1 MARTVYEGFDT
12 FLSWLTP
19 LDSHRAA
26 AARHRSSVEGSIS
39 RAMKV
44 LSFRQT
50 GSFWHGTGV
59 RYHCDVDLMV
69 SIDDDR
75 PASSDTALRWVRDA
89 LTASL
94 PSTPVYVSR
103 PAVVVDFAG
112 SDERWEVI
120 PGFITGR
127 GGADYLVWDIP
138 APGGGWIDT
147 APVAHLDYVNTCN
160 QQPGAVGGAKKL
172 ARLLKAWK
180 YYNSVPISSFYMEMR
195 AAQHMATQP
204 SFSAL
209 WDLERVLSNLN
220 ASGLAGMRDPK
231 KAAGM
236 FHACSSAATKTE
248 ALSKLDTAA
257 GRAFKALCAHTDN
270 DPDTAF
276 AYLQLLFNGHFPAR

>member
-26 AARHRSSVEGSIS
+26 AARHRSSVEGSLS
-39 RAMKV
+39 RAMEV

-59 RYHCDVDLMV
+59 RYRCDVDLMV
-69 SIDDDR
+69 SVGGDR

-89 LTASL
+89 LTVSF
-94 PSTPVYVSR
+94 PITPVYVSR

-112 SDERWEVI
+112 GDECWEVI

-138 APGGGWIDT
+138 APGGGWVDT
-147 APVAHLDYVNTCN
+147 APVAHLDYVNACN

-180 YYNSVPISSFYMEMR
+180 YYNSVPLSSFYLEMR

-209 WDLERVLSNLN
+209 WNLERVLSNLN

-231 KAAGM
+231 SVAGM
-236 FHACSSAATKTE
+236 FHPCSSASTKSE
-248 ALSKLDTAA
+248 ALSKLDIAA
-257 GRAFKALCAHTDN
+257 GRAFKALCAHTD
-270 DPDTAF
+270 DDTDTAF
-276 AYLQLLFNGHFPAR
+276 AYLQLLFNGHFPTR